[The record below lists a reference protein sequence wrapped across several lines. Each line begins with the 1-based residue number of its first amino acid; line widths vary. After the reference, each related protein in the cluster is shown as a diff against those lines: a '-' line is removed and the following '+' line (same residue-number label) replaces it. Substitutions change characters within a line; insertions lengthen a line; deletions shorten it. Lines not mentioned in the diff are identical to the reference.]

1 MVDKAD
7 KPVFLT
13 RLGLEKLEKEL
24 YVLETEKRAAVAAR
38 IQSAK
43 EEGDISEN
51 AEYDDAK
58 HEQAFVEGRIMTLR
72 AMIGNAVVIEENDAP
87 SDQVGLGSR
96 VTVLEDGIDEPV
108 VYDIVGSA
116 EADPLNGRISNES
129 PIGRALMGRR
139 ARAVVSYKA
148 PDGEIRL
155 TILSIE

>member
-1 MVDKAD
+1 MNDKVD

-13 RLGLEKLEKEL
+13 RQGLEKLEKEL
-24 YVLETEKRAAVAAR
+24 YYLETEKRPQVAAR
-38 IQSAK
+38 IHSAK

-58 HEQAFVEGRIMTLR
+58 HEQGFVEGRIMTLH
-72 AMIGNAVVIEENDAP
+72 AMIGSAVVIEDNGP
-87 SDQVGLGSR
+87 SDEVRLGSR
-96 VTVLEDGIDEPV
+96 VAVLEDGVGAPD
-108 VYDIVGSA
+108 VYNIVGSA

-129 PIGRALMGRR
+129 PMGRALMGQR
-139 ARAVVSYKA
+139 AGAVVSYYA

>member
-1 MVDKAD
+1 MID

-13 RLGLEKLEKEL
+13 QEGLKKLEEEL
-24 YVLETEKRAAVAAR
+24 NYLETEKRAQVAAR

-72 AMIGNAVVIEENDAP
+72 AMIRNAAIIEDNGP
-87 SDQVGLGSR
+87 SDVVRLGAR
-96 VTVLEDGIDEPV
+96 VTVLEDGFDESE
-108 VYDIVGSA
+108 VYHLVGSA
-116 EADPLNGRISNES
+116 EADPLNGRVSNES
-129 PIGRALMGRR
+129 PIGRALMGQR
-139 ARAVVSYKA
+139 AGAVVSYHA
-148 PDGEIRL
+148 PAGEIRL

>member
-1 MVDKAD
+1 MMAD

-13 RLGLEKLEKEL
+13 HDGLKKLEEEL
-24 YVLETEKRAAVAAR
+24 HYLETEKRAQVAAR

-72 AMIGNAVVIEENDAP
+72 AMISSAVIIRENGP
-87 SDQVGLGSR
+87 SDEVGLGSC
-96 VTVLEDGIDEPV
+96 VTVLEDGIDEPE
-108 VYDIVGSA
+108 VYHIVGSA
-116 EADPLNGRISNES
+116 EADPLDGRVSNES

-139 ARAVVSYKA
+139 IGDVVAYSA

-155 TILSIE
+155 TVLNIE

>member
-1 MVDKAD
+1 MSE
-7 KPVFLT
+7 KPVYLT
-13 RLGLEKLEKEL
+13 KEGLKKLQNEL
-24 YVLETEKRAAVAAR
+24 DYLETEKRAQVAAR

-72 AMIGNAVVIEENDAP
+72 AMISSAAIIEENGP
-87 SDQVGLGSR
+87 SDLVRLGSR
-96 VTVLEDGIDEPV
+96 VKVQEEGQDEAV
-108 VYDIVGSA
+108 MYHLVGSA

-129 PIGRALMGRR
+129 PIGKALMGQRVGS
-139 ARAVVSYKA
+139 VVAYQA

-155 TILSIE
+155 TILDIG